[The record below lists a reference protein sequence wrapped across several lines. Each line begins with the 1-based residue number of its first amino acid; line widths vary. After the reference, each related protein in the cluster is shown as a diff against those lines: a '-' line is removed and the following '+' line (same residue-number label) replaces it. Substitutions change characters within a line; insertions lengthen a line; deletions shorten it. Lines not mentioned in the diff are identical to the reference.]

1 MVETFAIAHL
11 FQKSGLYKIP
21 FPQWFENCLGLTIQS
36 TDLWHY
42 KDKRKYRWMSEF
54 RDLCL
59 IFFHVHGCMILYT
72 LEGWLSRHVTKRNK
86 RYLFWHKGVK
96 KQLFRL
102 FKFIIMKV
110 IILARP
116 SYSEET

>member
-42 KDKRKYRWMSEF
+42 KDKRKRSANRDDFERSENIRQHAF
-54 RDLCL
+54 KIVDGGEKFGLCS
-59 IFFHVHGCMILYT
+59 IYKM
-72 LEGWLSRHVTKRNK
+72 
-86 RYLFWHKGVK
+86 HKVCY
-96 KQLFRL
+96 F
-102 FKFIIMKV
+102 
-110 IILARP
+110 
-116 SYSEET
+116 